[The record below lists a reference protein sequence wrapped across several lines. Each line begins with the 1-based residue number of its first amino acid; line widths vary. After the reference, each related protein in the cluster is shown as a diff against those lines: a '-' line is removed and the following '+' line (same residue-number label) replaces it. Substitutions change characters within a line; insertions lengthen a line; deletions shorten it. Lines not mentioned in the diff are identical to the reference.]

1 MEIRWL
7 TSPRLEHEG
16 YPLYLRR
23 PEYENIWI
31 YQDQFPLLLT
41 ITHRFDKVK
50 SNGLPESDYNK
61 SLSDL
66 DHKLVCLFNN
76 NEGIIFLIE
85 TFGGE
90 RNYYYFVSEA
100 VDHESKVDAVRATEI
115 HVNLEA
121 SMQTDKNWKF
131 LREYPIRLF

>member
-1 MEIRWL
+1 MEVRWL

-23 PEYENIWI
+23 PEYENIWDF
-31 YQDQFPLLLT
+31 QNKFPKLLT
-41 ITHRFDKVK
+41 TTHKLDEVK
-50 SNGLPESDYNK
+50 TNGLPESDYNK
-61 SLSDL
+61 SLADL

-90 RNYYYFVSEA
+90 RNYYYFISET
-100 VDHESKVDAVRATEI
+100 VDHTSKVDAVRATEI
-115 HVNLEA
+115 HVNLEVNA
-121 SMQTDKNWKF
+121 QMDKVWKF
-131 LREYPIRLF
+131 LREYPVRIF